1 MKLDRRDTQILA
13 ALQQDGRRS
22 VVELA
27 ELIGLSPTPCARRL
41 RQLEESGVIQGY
53 TAVVEPRALGL
64 SVQAFVQVRLERH
77 TDENVE
83 QFKRALADLE
93 EVIGCFAMTGAHDFM
108 LHVVVPDLDS
118 LQTVVLRKLLK
129 IPSVRDV
136 QSSIVLETV
145 KHSPRLPL
153 AHLNAA
159 ARERTGKRGAGDP

>member
-27 ELIGLSPTPCARRL
+27 ELVGLSPTPCARRL
-41 RQLEESGVIQGY
+41 RQLEEAGVIQGY

-64 SVQAFVQVRLERH
+64 SVQAFVQVKLERH

-83 QFKRALADLE
+83 QFKRALPQLD
-93 EVIGCFAMTGAHDFM
+93 EVIGCFALTGAHDFM

-145 KHSPRLPL
+145 KRSPRLPL
-153 AHLNAA
+153 AHLDA
-159 ARERTGKRGAGDP
+159 GAD

>member
-27 ELIGLSPTPCARRL
+27 EEIGLSPTPCARRV
-41 RQLEESGVIQGY
+41 RQLEEAGVILGY
-53 TAVVEPRALGL
+53 AAVVEPRSLGL

-77 TDENVE
+77 TDDNVE
-83 QFKRALADLE
+83 QFKRALAHLD
-93 EVIGCFAMTGAHDFM
+93 EVIACFALTGAQDFI
-108 LHVVVPDLDS
+108 LHVVVPDLES
-118 LQTVVLRKLLK
+118 LQSVVLRKLLK

-153 AHLNAA
+153 GHLDDAA
-159 ARERTGKRGAGDP
+159 A

>member
-77 TDENVE
+77 SDDNVE
-83 QFKRALADLE
+83 QFKRALPSLD
-93 EVIGCFAMTGAHDFM
+93 EVIGCFALTGTHDFM
-108 LHVVVPDLDS
+108 LHVVVPDLES

-129 IPSVRDV
+129 IPAVRDV

-145 KHSPRLPL
+145 KRSPRLPL
-153 AHLNAA
+153 AHL
-159 ARERTGKRGAGDP
+159 EQTDD

>member
-27 ELIGLSPTPCARRL
+27 EEIGLSPTPCARRV
-41 RQLEESGVIQGY
+41 RQLEEAGVILGY
-53 TAVVEPRALGL
+53 TAVVEPRSLGL

-77 TDENVE
+77 TDDNVE
-83 QFKRALADLE
+83 QFKRSLAHLD
-93 EVIGCFAMTGAHDFM
+93 EVIACFAMTGAHDFI
-108 LHVVVPDLDS
+108 LHVVVPDLES

-153 AHLNAA
+153 AHLDV
-159 ARERTGKRGAGDP
+159 EEG

>member
-13 ALQQDGRRS
+13 ALQQDGRKS

-27 ELIGLSPTPCARRL
+27 EEIGLSPTPCARRV
-41 RQLEESGVIQGY
+41 RQLEESGVILGY
-53 TAVVEPRALGL
+53 AAVVEPRSLGL

-77 TDENVE
+77 TDDNVE
-83 QFKRALADLE
+83 QFKRALAHLD
-93 EVIGCFAMTGAHDFM
+93 EVIACFALTGAQDFI
-108 LHVVVPDLDS
+108 LHVVVPDLES
-118 LQTVVLRKLLK
+118 LQSVVLRKLLK

-153 AHLNAA
+153 GHLEDTAA
-159 ARERTGKRGAGDP
+159 

>member
-27 ELIGLSPTPCARRL
+27 EEIGLSPTPCARRV
-41 RQLEESGVIQGY
+41 RQLEEAGVILGY
-53 TAVVEPRALGL
+53 TAVVEPRSLGL

-77 TDENVE
+77 TDDNVE
-83 QFKRALADLE
+83 QFKRSLAHLD
-93 EVIGCFAMTGAHDFM
+93 EVIACFAMTGAHDFI
-108 LHVVVPDLDS
+108 LHVVVPDLES

-153 AHLNAA
+153 GHLDV
-159 ARERTGKRGAGDP
+159 EEG

>member
-27 ELIGLSPTPCARRL
+27 EEIGLSPTPCARRV
-41 RQLEESGVIQGY
+41 RQLEEAGVILGY
-53 TAVVEPRALGL
+53 TAVVEPRSLGL

-77 TDENVE
+77 TDDNVE
-83 QFKRALADLE
+83 QFKRSLTHLD
-93 EVIGCFAMTGAHDFM
+93 EVIACFAMTGAHDFI
-108 LHVVVPDLDS
+108 LHVVVPDLES

-153 AHLNAA
+153 GHLESA
-159 ARERTGKRGAGDP
+159 DP

>member
-1 MKLDRRDTQILA
+1 MNLDRRDTQILA

-27 ELIGLSPTPCARRL
+27 EEIGLSPTPCARRV
-41 RQLEESGVIQGY
+41 RQLEEAGVILGY
-53 TAVVEPRALGL
+53 TAVVEPRSLGL

-77 TDENVE
+77 TDDNVE
-83 QFKRALADLE
+83 QFKRSLAHLD
-93 EVIGCFAMTGAHDFM
+93 EVIACYAMTGAHDFI
-108 LHVVVPDLDS
+108 LHVVVPDLES

-153 AHLNAA
+153 AHLDVDDA
-159 ARERTGKRGAGDP
+159 

>member
-41 RQLEESGVIQGY
+41 RQLEESGVIKGY

-93 EVIGCFAMTGAHDFM
+93 EVTGAA
-108 LHVVVPDLDS
+108 
-118 LQTVVLRKLLK
+118 LR
-129 IPSVRDV
+129 
-136 QSSIVLETV
+136 
-145 KHSPRLPL
+145 
-153 AHLNAA
+153 
-159 ARERTGKRGAGDP
+159 

>member
-27 ELIGLSPTPCARRL
+27 DDIGLSPTPCARRV
-41 RQLEESGVIQGY
+41 RQLEDAGVILGY
-53 TAVVEPRALGL
+53 AAVVEPRSLGL

-83 QFKRALADLE
+83 QFKRALEHLE
-93 EVIGCFAMTGAHDFM
+93 EVIACFAMTGAHDFI

-153 AHLNAA
+153 GHLDTDAA
-159 ARERTGKRGAGDP
+159 

>member
-22 VVELA
+22 VVKLA
-27 ELIGLSPTPCARRL
+27 EEIGLSPTPCARRV
-41 RQLEESGVIQGY
+41 RQLEEAGVILGY
-53 TAVVEPRALGL
+53 TAVVEPRSLGL

-77 TDENVE
+77 TDDNVE
-83 QFKRALADLE
+83 QFKRSLAHLD
-93 EVIGCFAMTGAHDFM
+93 EVIACFAMTGAHDFI
-108 LHVVVPDLDS
+108 LHVVVPDLES

-153 AHLNAA
+153 GHLDADDA
-159 ARERTGKRGAGDP
+159 

>member
-1 MKLDRRDTQILA
+1 MELDRRDTEILA
-13 ALQQDGRRS
+13 ALQQDGRRT

-27 ELIGLSPTPCARRL
+27 EAIGLSPTPCARRL
-41 RQLEESGVIQGY
+41 RQLEEAGVIQGY
-53 TAVVEPRALGL
+53 TAIVDPRALGL

-77 TDENVE
+77 TDDNVE
-83 QFKRALADLE
+83 QFRRSLAPLD
-93 EVIGCFAMTGAHDFM
+93 EVIGCFALTGAYDFM
-108 LHVVVPDLDS
+108 LHVVVPDLES

-153 AHLNAA
+153 THLNAA
-159 ARERTGKRGAGDP
+159 GR